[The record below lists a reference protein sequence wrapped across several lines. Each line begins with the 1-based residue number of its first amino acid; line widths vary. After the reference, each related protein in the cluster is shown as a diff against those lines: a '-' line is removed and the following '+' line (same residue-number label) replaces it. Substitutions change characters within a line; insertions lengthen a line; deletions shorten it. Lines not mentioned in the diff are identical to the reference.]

1 MKEIK
6 NIVLNIPHS
15 SMNKYNEGWDIKDV
29 DIDNQ
34 FLENV
39 KYQTD
44 LYTDMIFGLNDSKN
58 IQSII
63 VDVNRFYCDVERLEN
78 DILEKYGNGIIY
90 TKSPIGI
97 ERNLTDEKKQEILNT
112 IYYPHIKKVK
122 ALLNENSLLIDCHS
136 FNDDNFNSGIEINL
150 GFNEDWSKPCQE
162 LFDLIYNYFI
172 EEKYVIGINTP
183 YSNSF
188 APKTDF
194 DYPSIMIEV
203 NKKLYLTEDNK
214 LQTDAYKFHYKIA
227 RLYKEILGSNF

>member
-15 SMNKYNEGWDIKDV
+15 SMNKYNEGWNIKDE
-29 DIDNQ
+29 ITEKR

-39 KYQTD
+39 TYQTD
-44 LYTDMIFGLNDSKN
+44 LYSDVIFDLKDSKN

-63 VDVNRFYCDVERLEN
+63 TDVNRFYCDVERLEN
-78 DILEKYGNGIIY
+78 DILEQYGNGIIY

-97 ERNLTDEKKQEILNT
+97 KRNLTDEEKQEILNT
-112 IYYPHIKKVK
+112 IYYTHIKKVK
-122 ALLNENSLLIDCHS
+122 SLLNENSLLIDCHS
-136 FNDDNFNSGIEINL
+136 FNDDNFNSNIDINL
-150 GFNEDWSKPCQE
+150 GFNEDWSKPSQK

-172 EEKYVIGINTP
+172 KEKYVIGINTP

-203 NKKLYLTEDNK
+203 NKKLYLRDDNK
-214 LQTDAYKFHYKIA
+214 LQTDAYKFHYKIV